1 MALFQNETTAGG
13 VNYKSMSKEQLI
25 MLLQSQKKDLDTLKS
40 KLESNPGFES
50 EKQRLEQQIT
60 SLSEENK
67 ALNHKLEALP
77 ELESEKKRLEQQVA
91 SLSEENGMLKRRL
104 ESFPELER
112 ERMRLEQQVASLS
125 TENSTLI
132 KEAAEREARFPATSA
147 AITEPGSIAEMS
159 FRINGVMEVAQK
171 AADDYILEI
180 RKMRD
185 ALKQEY
191 STHEAAAQQKADAII
206 RNAQAEADSITQ
218 KARDEANDIW
228 SSLQTRFNNYISDK
242 KQ

>member
-50 EKQRLEQQIT
+50 EKQRLEQQ
-60 SLSEENK
+60 
-67 ALNHKLEALP
+67 
-77 ELESEKKRLEQQVA
+77 VA

-112 ERMRLEQQVASLS
+112 EKKRLEQQVASLS
-125 TENSTLI
+125 EENSTL
-132 KEAAEREARFPATSA
+132 KKKAAECEARFPTTSA

-185 ALKQEY
+185 ELRQEY

>member
-50 EKQRLEQQIT
+50 EKQRLEQQ
-60 SLSEENK
+60 
-67 ALNHKLEALP
+67 
-77 ELESEKKRLEQQVA
+77 
-91 SLSEENGMLKRRL
+91 
-104 ESFPELER
+104 
-112 ERMRLEQQVASLS
+112 VASLS
-125 TENSTLI
+125 TENSTLK
-132 KEAAEREARFPATSA
+132 KEAAERETRFPATSA